1 MITLGPDVQI
11 LANQAV
17 MVFAQNQSP
26 GTPGYNDGPMG
37 PEFGKASPIGIP
49 VVLLLLVATVL
60 LIRNMNKHIKGLP
73 ESFDMDNPGPDQ
85 LADEGTDRAGV
96 PEGSEGSE
104 GAETEAEA
112 ETQTATDTDS
122 ENTQAKAGGIDPEA
136 NREPDT
142 R

>member
-11 LANQAV
+11 LAYQTS

-26 GTPGYNDGPMG
+26 GTPGYNDHPMG

-60 LIRNMNKHIKGLP
+60 LIRNMNKHIKNLP
-73 ESFDMDNPGPDQ
+73 ETFDTEHPEPDQ

-96 PEGSEGSE
+96 EG
-104 GAETEAEA
+104 GAPGAPV
-112 ETQTATDTDS
+112 
-122 ENTQAKAGGIDPEA
+122 DP
-136 NREPDT
+136 R
-142 R
+142 

>member
-11 LANQAV
+11 LAHQAV

-26 GTPGYNDGPMG
+26 GTPGYNDHPMG

-60 LIRNMNKHIKGLP
+60 LIRNMNKHIKNLP
-73 ESFDMDNPGPDQ
+73 ETFDTDHPEPDQ

-96 PEGSEGSE
+96 EG
-104 GAETEAEA
+104 GAPGAPA
-112 ETQTATDTDS
+112 
-122 ENTQAKAGGIDPEA
+122 DP
-136 NREPDT
+136 R
-142 R
+142 